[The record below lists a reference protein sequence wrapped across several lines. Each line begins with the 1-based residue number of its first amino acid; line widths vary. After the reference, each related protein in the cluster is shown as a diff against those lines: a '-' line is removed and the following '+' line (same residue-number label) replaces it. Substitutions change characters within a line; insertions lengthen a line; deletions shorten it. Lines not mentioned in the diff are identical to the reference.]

1 MNLRTGGH
9 LRDGLP
15 ATLTTMSHLRARIG
29 ILIVMGSTAILAA
42 LRIHDVEQRV
52 SKVEHAPRADPAE
65 VDRLSGALREA
76 EEKIA
81 TSLKEIDDLE
91 HKSAHATEV
100 DRRIE
105 DLRSGLEK
113 AAQALADQHKRI
125 VEWDNLQQ
133 QIGPRALDARMEE
146 YRQKVEEQWRRVD
159 EDARTARA
167 LAESAR
173 SDLGHLEKDLARDE
187 ERMWRDLVAPSV
199 QIMGEDSVGS
209 GVLLP
214 SEPIE
219 GTKDFRTHVLTAWH
233 VIRDLQTA
241 PEDLSFTVPVTIY
254 GEDHHASPES
264 ATVIK
269 YDTNVDVAILRL
281 HTKRQIDCGAKL
293 APRSRLGRVRTFDR
307 IYAVGCPLG
316 NEPIPTFGEIADTRH
331 VVDGSTYWMISAP
344 TYIGNSGG
352 GIFDAQ
358 NHELLGIFSK
368 IYTHGTLRPT
378 VVPHMGLVTSLTTI
392 YDWLDKVGLSALE
405 GHEEVAQAQTAAAA
419 VKH

>member
-1 MNLRTGGH
+1 MPISELRG
-9 LRDGLP
+9 
-15 ATLTTMSHLRARIG
+15 RAG
-29 ILIVMGSTAILAA
+29 ILLVTGSVVVLAA
-42 LRIHDVEQRV
+42 FRLHAVESRVSQVEQ
-52 SKVEHAPRADPAE
+52 APRADPSE
-65 VDRLSGALREA
+65 VERLSSALRGA

-81 TSLKEIDDLE
+81 TSLREIQELERKSEHTTEID
-91 HKSAHATEV
+91 
-100 DRRIE
+100 RRLDE
-105 DLRSGLEK
+105 LRGGLEN
-113 AAQALADQHKRI
+113 AASTLAEQHKRMA
-125 VEWDNLQQ
+125 EWDSIED
-133 QIGPRALDARMEE
+133 QIGPRALDARMAA
-146 YRQKVEEQWRRVD
+146 YSQHVEEQWRRVD
-159 EDARTARA
+159 EDARTARQ

-173 SDLGHLEKDLARDE
+173 TDLGVLEKDLARDE

-209 GVLLP
+209 GVLLQ
-214 SEPIE
+214 SEPVE
-219 GTKDFRTHVLTAWH
+219 GTKDFRTYAITAWH

-254 GEDHHASPES
+254 GEDHRVSPES

-269 YDTNVDVAILRL
+269 YDPTVDIAILRL

-293 APRSRLGRVRTFDR
+293 APRSRLGRVRIFDR

-316 NEPIPTFGEIADTRH
+316 NEPIPTFGEIADTHH
-331 VVDGSTYWMISAP
+331 VVDGSSYWMISAP

-358 NHELLGIFSK
+358 THELLGIFDK

-378 VVPHMGLVTSLTTI
+378 VIPHMGLVTSLTTI
-392 YDWLDKVGLSALE
+392 YDWLDRVGLSQLE
-405 GHEEVAQAQTAAAA
+405 AREDVAQAQTAAA

>member
-1 MNLRTGGH
+1 MVRSQLRG
-9 LRDGLP
+9 
-15 ATLTTMSHLRARIG
+15 RAG
-29 ILIVMGSTAILAA
+29 ILLVLGAVVVFAA
-42 LRIHDVEQRV
+42 LRIHAVESRV
-52 SKVEHAPRADPAE
+52 SQFEQAPRADPSE
-65 VDRLSGALREA
+65 VERLSNALRGA

-81 TSLKEIDDLE
+81 TSLREIQELE
-91 HKSAHATEV
+91 RKSEHTAEL
-100 DRRIE
+100 DRRMDE
-105 DLRSGLEK
+105 LRGGLEK
-113 AAQALADQHKRI
+113 AASTLAEQHKRMA
-125 VEWDNLQQ
+125 EWDSIED
-133 QIGPRALDARMEE
+133 QIGPRALDARMAE
-146 YRQKVEEQWRRVD
+146 YRQHVEEQWRRVD
-159 EDARTARA
+159 EDARTARQ

-173 SDLGHLEKDLARDE
+173 SDLGVLEKDLARDE

-209 GVLLP
+209 GVLLR
-214 SEPIE
+214 SEPVE
-219 GTKDFRTHVLTAWH
+219 GTKDFRTYAITAWH

-269 YDTNVDVAILRL
+269 YDATVDVAILRL

-293 APRSRLGRVRTFDR
+293 APRSRLGRVRIFDR
-307 IYAVGCPLG
+307 VYAVGCPLG
-316 NEPIPTFGEIADTRH
+316 NEPIPTFGEIADTHH
-331 VVDGSTYWMISAP
+331 VVDGSAYWMISAP

-358 NHELLGIFSK
+358 THELLGIFDK

-378 VVPHMGLVTSLTTI
+378 VIPHMGLVTSLTTI
-392 YDWLDKVGLSALE
+392 YDWLDRVGLSQLE
-405 GHEEVAQAQTAAAA
+405 GHEDVAQTQTAAA

>member
-1 MNLRTGGH
+1 
-9 LRDGLP
+9 
-15 ATLTTMSHLRARIG
+15 MSNPVQRIAVLLVLG
-29 ILIVMGSTAILAA
+29 AGSVLAA
-42 LRIHDVEQRV
+42 FRIHDVESRV
-52 SKVEHAPRADPAE
+52 AKVEHAPRADPAE
-65 VDRLSGALREA
+65 LERLSEA
-76 EEKIA
+76 MRDAEHRIA
-81 TSLKEIDDLE
+81 GSLKEIDELQQ
-91 HKSAHATEV
+91 KSRHATEV

-125 VEWDNLQQ
+125 AEWDTLEQ

-159 EDARTARA
+159 EDARTARQ

-173 SDLGHLEKDLARDE
+173 DDLGHLEKDLARDE

-209 GVLLP
+209 GVLLR
-214 SEPIE
+214 SEPV
-219 GTKDFRTHVLTAWH
+219 GNSKDFRTYVVTAWH
-233 VIRDLQTA
+233 VIRDLQA
-241 PEDLSFTVPVTIY
+241 GPEDLTFTVPVTIY

-269 YDTNVDVAILRL
+269 YDTGVDIAILRL
-281 HTKRQIDCGAKL
+281 NTKRPIDCGAKL
-293 APRSRLGRVRTFDR
+293 APRSRLNRVRTFDR
-307 IYAVGCPLG
+307 VYAVGCPLG
-316 NEPIPTFGEIADTRH
+316 NEPIPTFGEIADTHH
-331 VVDGSTYWMISAP
+331 VVDGSAYWMISAP

-358 NHELLGIFSK
+358 THELLGIFDK

-378 VVPHMGLVTSLTTI
+378 VIPHMGLVTSLSTI
-392 YDWLDKVGLSALE
+392 YDWLQKVGLGDLE
-405 GHEEVAQAQTAAAA
+405 AHEDVAQAQAANAPAAAA
-419 VKH
+419 AKH